1 MPLPAGCPA
10 TGIFGQVAAFAD
22 LPSSGNVCPSAGPIR
37 AATGAECQAETS
49 PGSDPRKEV
58 GVARATTTTRRFGK
72 AAVAA
77 VTVAAALTAGNVL
90 IDLGCLRVERVSV
103 ALAAVEAPAPLANS
117 YTQGRFVLELD
128 G

>member
-1 MPLPAGCPA
+1 M
-10 TGIFGQVAAFAD
+10 
-22 LPSSGNVCPSAGPIR
+22 
-37 AATGAECQAETS
+37 
-49 PGSDPRKEV
+49 
-58 GVARATTTTRRFGK
+58 ARETTTTRRFGK

-90 IDLGCLRVERVSV
+90 IDLGCLRVERVSA